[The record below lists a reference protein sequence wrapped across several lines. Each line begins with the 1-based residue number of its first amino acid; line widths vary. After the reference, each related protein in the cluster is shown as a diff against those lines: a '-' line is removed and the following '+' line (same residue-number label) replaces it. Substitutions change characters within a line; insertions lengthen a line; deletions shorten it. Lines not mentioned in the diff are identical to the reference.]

1 MKDLEEDLQNCN
13 ERISKRREAVE
24 NVKNYRLCDEFTE
37 EISSLHREKH
47 QMVAK
52 LDLLN
57 RKEKQS
63 KNYLRR
69 KKSSSTS
76 SVSPQS
82 SRNSTP
88 CPVSDSDQVFDAS
101 SSDHC
106 QIPSTNPTT
115 SALDSNRV
123 ASGSEEDF

>member
-1 MKDLEEDLQNCN
+1 MKDPEEDLQNCN

-63 KNYLRR
+63 KNYHRR
-69 KKSSSTS
+69 KISSSTS

-82 SRNSTP
+82 SRNSTS
-88 CPVSDSDQVFDAS
+88 CLVSDCDQVFDAS
-101 SSDHC
+101 SSDHR
-106 QIPSTNPTT
+106 IIGP
-115 SALDSNRV
+115 
-123 ASGSEEDF
+123 